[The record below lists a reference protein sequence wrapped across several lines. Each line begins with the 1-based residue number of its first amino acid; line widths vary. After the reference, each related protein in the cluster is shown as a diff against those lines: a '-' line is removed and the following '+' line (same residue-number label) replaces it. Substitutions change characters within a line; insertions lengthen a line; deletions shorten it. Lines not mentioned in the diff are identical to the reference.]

1 MTRRLIQKS
10 LTGLAIMLVLLFV
23 PAGTLAW
30 PAGWVFL
37 IEFSIASIL
46 ITRWLQRHNPALL
59 EERMK
64 PLIQREQKPWDRR
77 LMTAFLLLWCAWFV
91 VMSLDAVRSAWS
103 AVPLWLQVL
112 GASAIAVGMYITFL
126 TMRANTFAA
135 PVVKIQ
141 AARGHRVISEGP
153 YAVVRHP
160 MYGGALLLIA
170 GIPLLLGSW
179 WGLAMAL
186 VIMLLLAVRAVMEER
201 TLMAELPGYA
211 DYAARV
217 RYRMIPM
224 VW

>member
-10 LTGLAIMLVLLFV
+10 LVGLATMLALLFV

-30 PAGWVFL
+30 PAGWIFL
-37 IEFSIASIL
+37 VEFSIASAL

-77 LMTAFLLLWCAWFV
+77 LMAAFLALWCAWFV
-91 VMSLDAVRSAWS
+91 VMSLDAARFAWS
-103 AVPLWLQVL
+103 NVPLWLHAL
-112 GASAIAVGMYITFL
+112 GAAAIAVSMYIIFL
-126 TMRANTFAA
+126 IMRTNTFAV

-141 AARGHRVISEGP
+141 TERGHRVISDGP
-153 YAVVRHP
+153 YAIVRHP
-160 MYGGALLLIA
+160 MYGGTLLLIA

-179 WGLAMAL
+179 WGLVFAPL
-186 VIMLLLAVRAVMEER
+186 IVLLFAVRAVMEER
-201 TLMAELPGYA
+201 TLMAELPGYT

-217 RYRMIPM
+217 RYRLIPG